1 MTKVLYRTFGQNR
14 KTEYGYG
21 LEERLESAQL
31 PGGKTVTYGY
41 DGFNRMIQ
49 RKLGNL
55 HTVTYEYEVP
65 VIGKTSGRLSRMI
78 NGGTALS
85 YTYDAAGNITTIVE
99 NGTERVRYRYD
110 ELNQLV
116 REDSA
121 VQNKSI
127 EYVYDGGGNLLARK
141 EYAYTTGELGGVM
154 NTVSYGY
161 SGSWKDLL
169 TSYNGTA
176 ISYDTIGN
184 PLTWRGGLSFTWQN
198 GRQLSTAQKS
208 GLSLSYQY
216 NASGIRT
223 EKTVNGVTTEYYL
236 DGSSI
241 VAEKTGTDVIWYL
254 YDGMGL
260 AGFELNGT
268 SYYYVYNGQGDVIGI
283 LDSSGNR
290 VVTYTYDSWG
300 SPLSVT
306 GSLASTVGQKNPI
319 RYRGYYY
326 DTETGLYYLQSRY
339 YDPVV
344 GRFLNADGLLGAN
357 GDLMSYNLFAYC
369 SNNPVNMSDPTG
381 EIAAVTA
388 AFIGLAAA
396 VILQGFTPENKER
409 ADNFMNEPNLYNTA
423 NWLTLGAVDTVKGAI
438 RPEEPLSLQHWAD
451 SAQTALMVMPAVYG
465 IGKSLSTV
473 KPSCFWSG
481 GGMANAGSA
490 AMDFAKLQGSKTL
503 ETTMKGRLLSK
514 LPSRIS
520 RPLWQPLSRQYAQQ
534 ARGPVYA
541 IINDNYVRANS
552 IFYTDELPILW
563 ENYMNGQVTSIHILH
578 Y

>member
-1 MTKVLYRTFGQNR
+1 MKKGRIVTK
-14 KTEYGYG
+14 
-21 LEERLESAQL
+21 
-31 PGGKTVTYGY
+31 
-41 DGFNRMIQ
+41 
-49 RKLGNL
+49 
-55 HTVTYEYEVP
+55 
-65 VIGKTSGRLSRMI
+65 
-78 NGGTALS
+78 
-85 YTYDAAGNITTIVE
+85 
-99 NGTERVRYRYD
+99 
-110 ELNQLV
+110 
-116 REDSA
+116 
-121 VQNKSI
+121 
-127 EYVYDGGGNLLARK
+127 K

-208 GLSLSYQY
+208 GLSLSYTY

>member
-1 MTKVLYRTFGQNR
+1 
-14 KTEYGYG
+14 
-21 LEERLESAQL
+21 
-31 PGGKTVTYGY
+31 
-41 DGFNRMIQ
+41 
-49 RKLGNL
+49 
-55 HTVTYEYEVP
+55 
-65 VIGKTSGRLSRMI
+65 MI

-208 GLSLSYQY
+208 GLSLSYTY

-241 VAEKTGTDVIWYL
+241 VAEKRDTDVIWYL

-283 LDSSGNR
+283 LDSSGTR
-290 VVTYTYDSWG
+290 VVTYTYDAWG
-300 SPLSVT
+300 KPISIT

-344 GRFLNADGLLGAN
+344 GRFLNADGYTTTGQGILGN
-357 GDLMSYNLFAYC
+357 NMFAYC
-369 SNNPVNMSDPTG
+369 NNNPVMLSDPFG
-381 EIAAVTA
+381 NCPP
-388 AFIGLAAA
+388 
-396 VILQGFTPENKER
+396 GFTGPCPGPLKCKYFRSMALNPPITYPVNIQRSPSDVIGDVTGGADVATQIGVAGLGR
-409 ADNFMNEPNLYNTA
+409 AIKNSTKPSNIGAGTHAKDVA
-423 NWLTLGAVDTVKGAI
+423 NSLDVLGDFGKGTSKALGAVSYAAVAWDVGYGIYDNVNRGMPTKKIAIDAMVDLAFTGGSIFASGLAGAGIGAAVGTIVPGAGNIAGAI
-438 RPEEPLSLQHWAD
+438 GGF
-451 SAQTALMVMPAVYG
+451 VVGFG
-465 IGKSLSTV
+465 IGIFIDV
-473 KPSCFWSG
+473 WEPNG
-481 GGMANAGSA
+481 
-490 AMDFAKLQGSKTL
+490 KTL
-503 ETTMKGRLLSK
+503 RNHTKDWLYNLG
-514 LPSRIS
+514 
-520 RPLWQPLSRQYAQQ
+520 
-534 ARGPVYA
+534 
-541 IINDNYVRANS
+541 
-552 IFYTDELPILW
+552 
-563 ENYMNGQVTSIHILH
+563 
-578 Y
+578 

>member
-1 MTKVLYRTFGQNR
+1 MNSCRDRILFFYPRT
-14 KTEYGYG
+14 
-21 LEERLESAQL
+21 
-31 PGGKTVTYGY
+31 
-41 DGFNRMIQ
+41 I
-49 RKLGNL
+49 
-55 HTVTYEYEVP
+55 
-65 VIGKTSGRLSRMI
+65 RLSRMI

-208 GLSLSYQY
+208 GLSLSYRY

-241 VAEKTGTDVIWYL
+241 VAEKRDTDVIWYL

-344 GRFLNADGLLGAN
+344 GAR
-357 GDLMSYNLFAYC
+357 
-369 SNNPVNMSDPTG
+369 P
-381 EIAAVTA
+381 
-388 AFIGLAAA
+388 
-396 VILQGFTPENKER
+396 R
-409 ADNFMNEPNLYNTA
+409 
-423 NWLTLGAVDTVKGAI
+423 WL
-438 RPEEPLSLQHWAD
+438 
-451 SAQTALMVMPAVYG
+451 
-465 IGKSLSTV
+465 
-473 KPSCFWSG
+473 
-481 GGMANAGSA
+481 
-490 AMDFAKLQGSKTL
+490 
-503 ETTMKGRLLSK
+503 
-514 LPSRIS
+514 
-520 RPLWQPLSRQYAQQ
+520 
-534 ARGPVYA
+534 
-541 IINDNYVRANS
+541 
-552 IFYTDELPILW
+552 
-563 ENYMNGQVTSIHILH
+563 
-578 Y
+578 

>member
-1 MTKVLYRTFGQNR
+1 M
-14 KTEYGYG
+14 
-21 LEERLESAQL
+21 
-31 PGGKTVTYGY
+31 
-41 DGFNRMIQ
+41 
-49 RKLGNL
+49 
-55 HTVTYEYEVP
+55 
-65 VIGKTSGRLSRMI
+65 
-78 NGGTALS
+78 
-85 YTYDAAGNITTIVE
+85 
-99 NGTERVRYRYD
+99 
-110 ELNQLV
+110 
-116 REDSA
+116 
-121 VQNKSI
+121 
-127 EYVYDGGGNLLARK
+127 
-141 EYAYTTGELGGVM
+141 
-154 NTVSYGY
+154 
-161 SGSWKDLL
+161 
-169 TSYNGTA
+169 
-176 ISYDTIGN
+176 
-184 PLTWRGGLSFTWQN
+184 
-198 GRQLSTAQKS
+198 
-208 GLSLSYQY
+208 
-216 NASGIRT
+216 
-223 EKTVNGVTTEYYL
+223 
-236 DGSSI
+236 
-241 VAEKTGTDVIWYL
+241 
-254 YDGMGL
+254 
-260 AGFELNGT
+260 
-268 SYYYVYNGQGDVIGI
+268 
-283 LDSSGNR
+283 
-290 VVTYTYDSWG
+290 
-300 SPLSVT
+300 
-306 GSLASTVGQKNPI
+306 
-319 RYRGYYY
+319 
-326 DTETGLYYLQSRY
+326 
-339 YDPVV
+339 
-344 GRFLNADGLLGAN
+344 NADGLLGAN

-423 NWLTLGAVDTVKGAI
+423 NWLTLGAVDTVKGAVQ
-438 RPEEPLSLQHWAD
+438 PEEPLSLQHWAD

>member
-208 GLSLSYQY
+208 GLSLSYTY

-306 GSLASTVGQKNPI
+306 GSLASTVTARARINRI
-319 RYRGYYY
+319 
-326 DTETGLYYLQSRY
+326 
-339 YDPVV
+339 PVICIIS
-344 GRFLNADGLLGAN
+344 FLL
-357 GDLMSYNLFAYC
+357 
-369 SNNPVNMSDPTG
+369 
-381 EIAAVTA
+381 
-388 AFIGLAAA
+388 
-396 VILQGFTPENKER
+396 
-409 ADNFMNEPNLYNTA
+409 
-423 NWLTLGAVDTVKGAI
+423 
-438 RPEEPLSLQHWAD
+438 
-451 SAQTALMVMPAVYG
+451 
-465 IGKSLSTV
+465 
-473 KPSCFWSG
+473 
-481 GGMANAGSA
+481 
-490 AMDFAKLQGSKTL
+490 
-503 ETTMKGRLLSK
+503 
-514 LPSRIS
+514 
-520 RPLWQPLSRQYAQQ
+520 
-534 ARGPVYA
+534 
-541 IINDNYVRANS
+541 
-552 IFYTDELPILW
+552 
-563 ENYMNGQVTSIHILH
+563 
-578 Y
+578 

>member
-1 MTKVLYRTFGQNR
+1 M
-14 KTEYGYG
+14 
-21 LEERLESAQL
+21 
-31 PGGKTVTYGY
+31 
-41 DGFNRMIQ
+41 
-49 RKLGNL
+49 
-55 HTVTYEYEVP
+55 
-65 VIGKTSGRLSRMI
+65 
-78 NGGTALS
+78 
-85 YTYDAAGNITTIVE
+85 E
-99 NGTERVRYRYD
+99 NGTERVRYLYD

-208 GLSLSYQY
+208 GLSLSYTY

-290 VVTYTYDSWG
+290 VVTYTYDAWG

-306 GSLASTVGQKNPI
+306 GSRASTVGQKNPI

-344 GRFLNADGLLGAN
+344 GRFLN
-357 GDLMSYNLFAYC
+357 GDAIMGVNPGMTTYNLFVYC
-369 SNNPVNMSDPTG
+369 GNNPINRKDSTGYVWEHCGIQYDYDGSIADFRRAEHGQAPLAYDKAVASCSCRKYLPEGGVTGGGATSDTAFGSVIRTDAITYVAPEDVVDLYKRKNSAKDLAISTGVSVLDIVKGTKATGAALLVYTTLANIVDEVNYH
-381 EIAAVTA
+381 
-388 AFIGLAAA
+388 
-396 VILQGFTPENKER
+396 
-409 ADNFMNEPNLYNTA
+409 NLC
-423 NWLTLGAVDTVKGAI
+423 DTVDKARAHGNGIVIYKTYCTDPRAGAGNGFGY
-438 RPEEPLSLQHWAD
+438 L
-451 SAQTALMVMPAVYG
+451 T
-465 IGKSLSTV
+465 
-473 KPSCFWSG
+473 
-481 GGMANAGSA
+481 
-490 AMDFAKLQGSKTL
+490 
-503 ETTMKGRLLSK
+503 
-514 LPSRIS
+514 
-520 RPLWQPLSRQYAQQ
+520 YAEWDN
-534 ARGPVYA
+534 GFGNYPYA
-541 IINDNYVRANS
+541 SNP
-552 IFYTDELPILW
+552 F
-563 ENYMNGQVTSIHILH
+563 H
-578 Y
+578 